1 LKHRL
6 PTSAHASFRARD
18 DKWYLGAGD
27 GLIWAPPF
35 PQWLDAPGF
44 WDEAHLFQYAI
55 RPLFTVTFLT
65 DGHTV
70 PVRCLRRRWTP
81 AALTLDHALGPW
93 RACETRSA
101 PGGEL
106 ASEWELR
113 NPTARAAN
121 VDVVVWTGVD
131 GASLAAAD
139 VYPEKHALRFTR
151 EVTDRRDHRARVAH
165 RLTLDPSA
173 QSFGAYRSE
182 PSAPALPPRFD
193 LTPFYDRWQRSGRL
207 RDQLHLEGIDA
218 HGVMY
223 LGLQRRFRLP
233 PRGTARFSASV
244 ALALEAGRGGGG
256 GKGTGDADRASAR
269 LPHRSRASDRPGAA
283 AERRWHEFF
292 ASVPSFRCSD
302 AYLDRHWRYRW
313 YGLRLNA
320 IAGGIGNYAHPT
332 VCEGI
337 GYFHV
342 PITYSAQ
349 CHVRELRWLANSDWA
364 RGVLRTFL
372 AHQNPDGSLPGRV
385 YVDHLR
391 GTDFYHADWGGAL
404 DALEAVHPDPSFE
417 AEVYPALVRYAAWLL
432 RTRDADHTGMI
443 DVVNQFETGQEYMSR
458 YQAVD
463 PEADRVGWE
472 SRIRLK
478 GVDVTVYA
486 YRLLRALERLAERV
500 SVADVGRWREAAT
513 RTGRAVLD
521 KMWDPAAEMFFDV
534 NPRTARPTSVK
545 AAVCFYP
552 YGTDLAD
559 TRHIAGLERHLFE
572 PAEFWTE
579 YPVPSSSVDDP
590 LFNPDAEWKGKR
602 HNCPWNGRVWPMTNS
617 HVIDALARVVRLH
630 QAEWAG
636 QLGQLIRQFARM
648 MTFAGDPARPNCFEH
663 YHPHTGRPSVYRGID
678 DYLHSWVNDLIVSHV
693 MGVLPDG
700 PRGLTVW
707 PLPLGITRAALAGVR
722 VAGRDVAVAVDG
734 ARFRVR
740 IDGRAAGEGSVGEPL
755 TIAFG

>member
-1 LKHRL
+1 MKHRL

-590 LFNPDAEWKGKR
+590 LFNPDAEWNR
-602 HNCPWNGRVWPMTNS
+602 ATPPGRMGG
-617 HVIDALARVVRLH
+617 A
-630 QAEWAG
+630 AG
-636 QLGQLIRQFARM
+636 A
-648 MTFAGDPARPNCFEH
+648 ADPAVRPDDDLRRRSRPAELLRALSP
-663 YHPHTGRPSVYRGID
+663 PHRPAEC
-678 DYLHSWVNDLIVSHV
+678 
-693 MGVLPDG
+693 LPGHRRLPALLGERSDRV
-700 PRGLTVW
+700 PR
-707 PLPLGITRAALAGVR
+707 
-722 VAGRDVAVAVDG
+722 
-734 ARFRVR
+734 
-740 IDGRAAGEGSVGEPL
+740 DGRAAGRPAGPHRLAAPPRHHARRARGRAGGGARRGGGGGRRPVPRAHRRTRGGGRQRRGAPDDCLRMTGRIGLVAVAGAARAERR
-755 TIAFG
+755 AQR

>member
-1 LKHRL
+1 MKHRL
-6 PTSAHASFRARD
+6 AATAQASFRARD

-55 RPLFTVTFLT
+55 RPLFTVTFLLE
-65 DGHTV
+65 GRTV

-93 RACETRSA
+93 RARETRSA
-101 PGGEL
+101 PGGAL

-113 NPTARAAN
+113 NPTARAAS

-139 VYPEKHALRFTR
+139 VHSEQHALRFTR
-151 EVTDRRDHRARVAH
+151 EVSDLRDHRARVAH

-173 QSFGAYRSE
+173 Q
-182 PSAPALPPRFD
+182 LPPRFD
-193 LTPFYDRWQRSGRL
+193 LTPFYDRWQTNGRL

-223 LGLQRRFRLP
+223 LGLQRRFPLP
-233 PRGTARFSASV
+233 PRGTVRFSASV
-244 ALALEAGRGGGG
+244 ALALEGGRGGGP
-256 GKGTGDADRASAR
+256 DRPSAR
-269 LPHRSRASDRPGAA
+269 PPDRSGASDRPGAA
-283 AERRWHEFF
+283 AERGWHEYF
-292 ASVPSFRCSD
+292 ASVPNFRCSD
-302 AYLDRHWRYRW
+302 EYLDRHWRYRW

-320 IAGGIGNYAHPT
+320 IAGRIGNYQHPT

-349 CHVRELRWLANSDWA
+349 CHMRELRWLAAPDWA

-443 DVVNQFETGQEYMSR
+443 DVVNQFERTSPCTPTGCCARSS
-458 YQAVD
+458 
-463 PEADRVGWE
+463 GW
-472 SRIRLK
+472 
-478 GVDVTVYA
+478 
-486 YRLLRALERLAERV
+486 
-500 SVADVGRWREAAT
+500 
-513 RTGRAVLD
+513 
-521 KMWDPAAEMFFDV
+521 
-534 NPRTARPTSVK
+534 
-545 AAVCFYP
+545 
-552 YGTDLAD
+552 
-559 TRHIAGLERHLFE
+559 
-572 PAEFWTE
+572 
-579 YPVPSSSVDDP
+579 
-590 LFNPDAEWKGKR
+590 
-602 HNCPWNGRVWPMTNS
+602 
-617 HVIDALARVVRLH
+617 
-630 QAEWAG
+630 
-636 QLGQLIRQFARM
+636 
-648 MTFAGDPARPNCFEH
+648 
-663 YHPHTGRPSVYRGID
+663 PSV
-678 DYLHSWVNDLIVSHV
+678 
-693 MGVLPDG
+693 
-700 PRGLTVW
+700 
-707 PLPLGITRAALAGVR
+707 
-722 VAGRDVAVAVDG
+722 
-734 ARFRVR
+734 
-740 IDGRAAGEGSVGEPL
+740 
-755 TIAFG
+755 